1 MKNLR
6 FAIFGTGFWSRF
18 QLAAWTEIPGTEC
31 VALFNRTRAKAATL
45 ATEFNIPAVYDD
57 PAELLQ
63 REQLD
68 FMDII
73 TDVDTHS
80 AFVALA
86 AQYKVPVICQ
96 KPMAPTLALAEQMVM
111 TCRAAGVPF
120 FVHENWRWQTPI
132 RQLKEVVASGV
143 IGVPF
148 RARIAMITG
157 FPVFVNQPF
166 LKELDQFILTDLGSH
181 ILDVARLFFGEAER
195 LACQTHHI
203 HHDIKG
209 EDVATVLLEMDSKTT
224 VICEMAYAETPLEHD
239 RFPQTTIFVEGD
251 RGSAELGLDY
261 WIRVTTEAGTHARRY
276 PPTHYAW
283 AAPEY
288 DLVHASIVP
297 CNVNL
302 LQALRGTGVA
312 ETSGEDNLRT
322 VRLVHAAYRSA
333 ASGETIRL

>member
-1 MKNLR
+1 MTNLR

-18 QLAAWTEIPGTEC
+18 QLAAWTEISGADC
-31 VALFNRTRAKAATL
+31 VALFNRTRAKAQTL
-45 ATEFNIPAVYDD
+45 AAEFNIRAVYND
-57 PAELLQ
+57 PEELLR

-68 FMDII
+68 FIDII

-86 AQYKVPVICQ
+86 AEYKVPVICQ

-111 TCRAAGVPF
+111 ACRAGRVPF

-132 RQLKEVVASGV
+132 RQLKQIVASGV

-181 ILDVARLFFGEAER
+181 ILDVARLFFGEAESV
-195 LACQTHHI
+195 ACQTQRI
-203 HHDIKG
+203 HRDIKG
-209 EDVATVLLEMDSKTT
+209 EDVATVLLNMDGKMT

-239 RFPQTTIFVEGD
+239 RFPQTTIFIEGD
-251 RGSAELGLDY
+251 RGSAELSLDY
-261 WIRVTTEAGTHARRY
+261 WIRVTNEDGTHARRY
-276 PPTHYAW
+276 PPPHYSW
-283 AAPEY
+283 ADPDY

-297 CNVNL
+297 CNANL
-302 LQALRGTGVA
+302 LGALRGTGMA
-312 ETSGEDNLRT
+312 ETSGDDNLRT